1 MQNAD
6 YTSRSEP
13 LSPGQIEQWIDFTSL
28 EIDTNLLKW
37 LMPRFGYSNYLAPE
51 YGHGSNCTLYLSIQM
66 EHPKIRVVASWEPT
80 VLATIIIP
88 SEYIGVVITIC
99 SEKRWEQL
107 EYSFIDSELPRKKHR
122 STPNQPSLN
131 MNPVTATA

>member
-37 LMPRFGYSNYLAPE
+37 LMPRFGYSNYLASE

-66 EHPKIRVVASWEPT
+66 EDPKIRVVASWEPT
-80 VLATIIIP
+80 VLATM
-88 SEYIGVVITIC
+88 YMGVVITIC
-99 SEKRWEQL
+99 SKKRWEQL
-107 EYSFIDSELPRKKHR
+107 EYSFIDSELPRKKH
-122 STPNQPSLN
+122 
-131 MNPVTATA
+131 